1 MVAEMLV
8 RPLATWVGGQTERD
22 LGRLQVLFH
31 KGPLNLDGGS
41 GVDPIGRSAM
51 RMPTPPSAAPL
62 AGLALR
68 CQSDSRLVRL
78 SREGHARAFEEIV
91 RRYRE
96 PLVSFAGAIVPAD
109 RAEDVVQEALAK
121 SHAAMVASETDMKL
135 KPWLYTIVRNRALNN
150 LRDEPTHEHLDE
162 DLDGVPQPP
171 EVAAQRERITA
182 LVAGVKDLPA
192 AQRDA
197 LVQRELEGRSH
208 REIGLA
214 LGVSPGSVRGL
225 IFRART
231 ALRDGAGMLV
241 PMPVLR
247 ALLNAGPLEAEA
259 AGTAL
264 GGAAVGLS
272 ASGGAGIAAKAG
284 ATLAVAVLAV
294 GSGVAINNRD
304 GSGSDSAA
312 AFAGKGQGA
321 ESQDGGGDGGPG
333 SSGVSGHGSGSG
345 SGSGGGGDSGEGS
358 DDSGGDDGSGRD
370 GGDGDSG
377 GDDSAEDE
385 GGDGHEG
392 SGGDKAEHPER
403 GDSEGHGG
411 DEGGKEGDGGHEGP
425 GGDESE
431 PEGSG
436 DSGDSGSGSG
446 DATDSSGDQE
456 LSADA

>member
-1 MVAEMLV
+1 MVAGMLL
-8 RPLATWVGGQTERD
+8 RALATWVVGHTERD

-41 GVDPIGRSAM
+41 GVDPIGRSVM
-51 RMPTPPSAAPL
+51 RMPTPPSAPL

-121 SHAAMVASETDMKL
+121 SHAAMVASETDVKL

-162 DLDGVPQPP
+162 DFDGVPQPP

-231 ALRDGAGMLV
+231 ALRDAAGMLV

-272 ASGGAGIAAKAG
+272 AGGGAGIAAKAG

-304 GSGSDSAA
+304 GSGSDRAA

-345 SGSGGGGDSGEGS
+345 SGSGGGGDSG
-358 DDSGGDDGSGRD
+358 DDSGDS
-370 GGDGDSG
+370 GDGES
-377 GDDSAEDE
+377 
-385 GGDGHEG
+385 GDGNEG
-392 SGGDKAEHPER
+392 SGGDKAEHPEG

-411 DEGGKEGDGGHEGP
+411 DEGGKEDGGGHEGP

-431 PEGSG
+431 HEGSG
-436 DSGDSGSGSG
+436 DTGGSGSGSGNSGSSGSGSADGDSSGSGSG
-446 DATDSSGDQE
+446 DATDSSGGQE

>member
-1 MVAEMLV
+1 MN
-8 RPLATWVGGQTERD
+8 P
-22 LGRLQVLFH
+22 
-31 KGPLNLDGGS
+31 DGGFS
-41 GVDPIGRSAM
+41 GRPDRTIDYADANS
-51 RMPTPPSAAPL
+51 SQCCSL

-109 RAEDVVQEALAK
+109 RAEDVVQEALVK
-121 SHAAMVASETDMKL
+121 SHAALVASEADVKL

-162 DLDGVPQPP
+162 DFDGVPQPP
-171 EVAAQRERITA
+171 EVAAQRERITT
-182 LVAGVKDLPA
+182 LVAGVKGLPP

-208 REIGLA
+208 REIGIA
-214 LGVSPGSVRGL
+214 LGVSPNAVRGL

-231 ALRDGAGMLV
+231 ALRDAAGMLV

-272 ASGGAGIAAKAG
+272 AGGGAGIAAKAG

-294 GSGVAINNRD
+294 GSGVAINSRD
-304 GSGSDSAA
+304 GGGNGRAA

-321 ESQDGGGDGGPG
+321 ESQSGGGSG

-345 SGSGGGGDSGEGS
+345 SDSGSGGGDSGDRSG
-358 DDSGGDDGSGRD
+358 DSGDDDGSGEGER
-370 GGDGDSG
+370 GD
-377 GDDSAEDE
+377 E
-385 GGDGHEG
+385 HEG
-392 SGGDKAEHPER
+392 SGRDEAEHPA
-403 GDSEGHGG
+403 GDDSEGHGR
-411 DEGGKEGDGGHEGP
+411 DEGDHAEGGGHEGR

-431 PEGSG
+431 HEGGG
-436 DSGDSGSGSG
+436 DSNGGHSGSGGSGSGRTATREQRDPAAAGG

-456 LSADA
+456 LTTVP

>member
-1 MVAEMLV
+1 
-8 RPLATWVGGQTERD
+8 
-22 LGRLQVLFH
+22 
-31 KGPLNLDGGS
+31 
-41 GVDPIGRSAM
+41 M

-78 SREGHARAFEEIV
+78 SREGQARAFEEIV
-91 RRYRE
+91 RRYRQ

-121 SHAAMVASETDMKL
+121 SHAALVASDTDVKL

-150 LRDEPTHEHLDE
+150 LRDEPTHEHLHE
-162 DLDGVPQPP
+162 DFDGVPQPP
-171 EVAAQRERITA
+171 EVAAQRQRITA

-208 REIGLA
+208 REIGIA
-214 LGVSPGSVRGL
+214 LGVSPGAVRGL

-231 ALRDGAGMLV
+231 ALRDGAGLLV

-272 ASGGAGIAAKAG
+272 AGGGGGIAAKAG

-294 GSGVAINNRD
+294 GSGVAINNRGD
-304 GSGSDSAA
+304 SGAERGT
-312 AFAGKGQGA
+312 AFADKGQGA
-321 ESQDGGGDGGPG
+321 DSKEGEGGPG
-333 SSGVSGHGSGSG
+333 PAGASGHGSGSG
-345 SGSGGGGDSGEGS
+345 SDGGSGGGDDSGEGS
-358 DDSGGDDGSGRD
+358 DDSGRDDGSGRD

-377 GDDSAEDE
+377 GDDPAEDE

-392 SGGDKAEHPER
+392 SGGDEAEHL
-403 GDSEGHGG
+403 GDDSEGHGG
-411 DEGGKEGDGGHEGP
+411 DEGGKEGGDGHEGP
-425 GGDESE
+425 GGVESE
-431 PEGSG
+431 PKAA
-436 DSGDSGSGSG
+436 
-446 DATDSSGDQE
+446 ATRETAARDQRFGE
-456 LSADA
+456 QRLGQR

>member
-1 MVAEMLV
+1 
-8 RPLATWVGGQTERD
+8 
-22 LGRLQVLFH
+22 
-31 KGPLNLDGGS
+31 
-41 GVDPIGRSAM
+41 M
-51 RMPTPPSAAPL
+51 RMPTPPSAPL

-121 SHAAMVASETDMKL
+121 SHAALVASEADVKL

-150 LRDEPTHEHLDE
+150 LRDEPTHELLDE
-162 DLDGVPQPP
+162 DFDGVPQPP
-171 EVAAQRERITA
+171 EVAAQRERITT
-182 LVAGVKDLPA
+182 LVAGVKGLPP

-208 REIGLA
+208 REIGIA
-214 LGVSPGSVRGL
+214 LGVSPDAVRGL

-272 ASGGAGIAAKAG
+272 AGGGAGIGAKAG

-294 GSGVAINNRD
+294 GSGVAINSRD
-304 GSGSDSAA
+304 GGGSDRAT

-321 ESQDGGGDGGPG
+321 ESQQGGGSG
-333 SSGVSGHGSGSG
+333 SPGVSGHGSGSG
-345 SGSGGGGDSGEGS
+345 SDSGPGGGVTPVTVRATPAATTAPARASEATGTRARAAARGEHQGN
-358 DDSGGDDGSGRD
+358 D
-370 GGDGDSG
+370 
-377 GDDSAEDE
+377 
-385 GGDGHEG
+385 
-392 SGGDKAEHPER
+392 
-403 GDSEGHGG
+403 DSEGHGA
-411 DEGGKEGDGGHEGP
+411 DEGDDEEGGGHEGP

-431 PEGSG
+431 HEEGGDSNGGHSASGGSG
-436 DSGDSGSGSG
+436 SGHSGSSGSGSG
-446 DATDSSGDQE
+446 GGDSSGSGDGDAPDSSGDEE
-456 LSADA
+456 LGTDP

>member
-1 MVAEMLV
+1 
-8 RPLATWVGGQTERD
+8 
-22 LGRLQVLFH
+22 
-31 KGPLNLDGGS
+31 
-41 GVDPIGRSAM
+41 M

-162 DLDGVPQPP
+162 DFDGVPLPP

-214 LGVSPGSVRGL
+214 LGVSPDSVRGL

-231 ALRDGAGMLV
+231 ALRNGAGMLV

-272 ASGGAGIAAKAG
+272 AGGGAGIAAKAG

-304 GSGSDSAA
+304 GSGSDRAA
-312 AFAGKGQGA
+312 TFAGKGQGV

-345 SGSGGGGDSGEGS
+345 SGSGGGGDSG
-358 DDSGGDDGSGRD
+358 DDSGDS
-370 GGDGDSG
+370 GDSG
-377 GDDSAEDE
+377 DGESD
-385 GGDGHEG
+385 GGHEG
-392 SGGDKAEHPER
+392 SGGDKAGHLEG
-403 GDSEGHGG
+403 GDSERHGG
-411 DEGGKEGDGGHEGP
+411 DEGGKEGSGGHEGP

-436 DSGDSGSGSG
+436 DTGGSGSGSSGSGSAHGDSSGSGSG
-446 DATDSSGDQE
+446 HATDSSGDQE

>member
-1 MVAEMLV
+1 M
-8 RPLATWVGGQTERD
+8 
-22 LGRLQVLFH
+22 
-31 KGPLNLDGGS
+31 
-41 GVDPIGRSAM
+41 
-51 RMPTPPSAAPL
+51 
-62 AGLALR
+62 ALR

-121 SHAAMVASETDMKL
+121 SHAALVASEADVKL

-162 DLDGVPQPP
+162 DFDGVPQPP

-182 LVAGVKDLPA
+182 LVAGVKGLPA

-208 REIGLA
+208 REIGIA
-214 LGVSPGSVRGL
+214 LGVSPGAVRGL

-247 ALLNAGPLEAEA
+247 ALLNAGPFEAEA

-272 ASGGAGIAAKAG
+272 AGGGSWGRGQGRRDPGGRRAGG
-284 ATLAVAVLAV
+284 RL
-294 GSGVAINNRD
+294 GRGDQQPRWQRQRPRD
-304 GSGSDSAA
+304 GVR
-312 AFAGKGQGA
+312 GQG
-321 ESQDGGGDGGPG
+321 P
-333 SSGVSGHGSGSG
+333 
-345 SGSGGGGDSGEGS
+345 
-358 DDSGGDDGSGRD
+358 R
-370 GGDGDSG
+370 
-377 GDDSAEDE
+377 
-385 GGDGHEG
+385 
-392 SGGDKAEHPER
+392 R
-403 GDSEGHGG
+403 
-411 DEGGKEGDGGHEGP
+411 
-425 GGDESE
+425 
-431 PEGSG
+431 
-436 DSGDSGSGSG
+436 
-446 DATDSSGDQE
+446 
-456 LSADA
+456 

>member
-1 MVAEMLV
+1 
-8 RPLATWVGGQTERD
+8 
-22 LGRLQVLFH
+22 
-31 KGPLNLDGGS
+31 
-41 GVDPIGRSAM
+41 M
-51 RMPTPPSAAPL
+51 RMPTPPSAPL

-121 SHAAMVASETDMKL
+121 SHAAMVASETDVKL

-231 ALRDGAGMLV
+231 ALRDAAGMLV

-272 ASGGAGIAAKAG
+272 AGGGAGIAAKAG

-304 GSGSDSAA
+304 GSGSDRAA

-345 SGSGGGGDSGEGS
+345 SGSGSGGGGDSGEGS

-370 GGDGDSG
+370 GGDGDSD

-392 SGGDKAEHPER
+392 SGGDKAEHREG
-403 GDSEGHGG
+403 GDSESHGG
-411 DEGGKEGDGGHEGP
+411 DEGGKEGGGGHEGP
-425 GGDESE
+425 EGDESE

-436 DSGDSGSGSG
+436 DTGGRGSGSSGSGSADGDSSGSGNG
-446 DATDSSGDQE
+446 DATGSSGDLE
-456 LSADA
+456 PSPDP

>member
-1 MVAEMLV
+1 
-8 RPLATWVGGQTERD
+8 
-22 LGRLQVLFH
+22 
-31 KGPLNLDGGS
+31 
-41 GVDPIGRSAM
+41 M
-51 RMPTPPSAAPL
+51 RMPTPPRAPL

-96 PLVSFAGAIVPAD
+96 PLVSFAGAIVSAD

-121 SHAAMVASETDMKL
+121 SHAALVASETDVKL

-150 LRDEPTHEHLDE
+150 LRDEPTHELLGE
-162 DLDGVPQPP
+162 DFDGVPQPP
-171 EVAAQRERITA
+171 EVAAQRERITT
-182 LVAGVKDLPA
+182 LVAGVKGLPP

-208 REIGLA
+208 GEIGVA
-214 LGVSPGSVRGL
+214 LGVSPGAVRGL

-247 ALLNAGPLEAEA
+247 VLLNAGPLEAEA

-272 ASGGAGIAAKAG
+272 AGGGTGIAAKAG

-294 GSGVAINNRD
+294 GSGVAINDR
-304 GSGSDSAA
+304 GGGGSDRAA

-321 ESQDGGGDGGPG
+321 ESQGGGGSG
-333 SSGVSGHGSGSG
+333 SSGVSGHGLGSGSD
-345 SGSGGGGDSGEGS
+345 SGSGGG
-358 DDSGGDDGSGRD
+358 DDSGDDSRDSG
-370 GGDGDSG
+370 G
-377 GDDSAEDE
+377 GDDSADGERGDE
-385 GGDGHEG
+385 HEG
-392 SGGDKAEHPER
+392 SGRDEAEHPEG
-403 GDSEGHGG
+403 GDSEGHGR
-411 DEGGKEGDGGHEGP
+411 DEGADGEGGDGHEGP

-431 PEGSG
+431 HEGSDDSDDGNSG
-436 DSGDSGSGSG
+436 DSGSGSGGSGSDHSGSADGDSSGSGSG

-456 LSADA
+456 LSPDP